1 MKDST
6 LNEVRELARTYP
18 NNMVLG
24 KQIRQLISNKDD
36 EWRIDQFNR
45 NRGPE
50 DWVHTIK
57 EMEERVEK
65 SFND

>member
-1 MKDST
+1 MKDNT
-6 LNEVRELARTYP
+6 LNKVRELVTKYP
-18 NNMVLG
+18 NNYELG
-24 KQIRQLISNKDD
+24 QQIRNFISNKDD

-57 EMEERVEK
+57 EMEKRVSEI
-65 SFND
+65 

>member
-1 MKDST
+1 MKDNT
-6 LNEVRELARTYP
+6 LNVVRELARTYP
-18 NNMVLG
+18 NNYELG
-24 KQIRQLISNKDD
+24 KQIRQFISNKDD

-57 EMEERVEK
+57 EIEERISK
-65 SFND
+65 